1 MQVFLNNEALQTE
14 AATVSELSDQLSLPA
29 MGVALAV
36 DGKLVQKASWADTPL
51 HEGARLTVIKAVCG
65 G

>member
-1 MQVFLNNEALQTE
+1 MQVYLNNEALQTE
-14 AATVSELSDQLSLPA
+14 AATILQLTEQLALPA

-36 DGKLVQKASWADTPL
+36 DGKLVPKTTWADTPL
-51 HEGARLTVIKAVCG
+51 HEGARITVSKAVCG

>member
-14 AATVSELSDQLSLPA
+14 AATVSELSERLSLPA

-36 DGKLVQKASWADTPL
+36 DGKLVPKASWADTTL

>member
-14 AATVSELSDQLSLPA
+14 AATVSELSEQLSLPA

-36 DGKLVQKASWADTPL
+36 DGKLVP
-51 HEGARLTVIKAVCG
+51 
-65 G
+65 